1 MGGEDTDAFLADETL
16 VPAGHLNDPRGA
28 KYNYDRQTDVK
39 IKWNDADGTE
49 KNLERIITQKWIAN
63 FPMGLEAWAEFRRTG
78 YPELAPAIDNLSGGV
93 ISDNFRG
100 LRRLRYPYTERNLN
114 KSNYDKAVALLGG
127 TDNESV
133 DLFWTKKK

>member
-1 MGGEDTDAFLADETL
+1 MYSTHRAAAFGCD
-16 VPAGHLNDPRGA
+16 PARENASPR
-28 KYNYDRQTDVK
+28 K
-39 IKWNDADGTE
+39 
-49 KNLERIITQKWIAN
+49 
-63 FPMGLEAWAEFRRTG
+63 P
-78 YPELAPAIDNLSGGV
+78 
-93 ISDNFRG
+93 DNFRG

>member
-1 MGGEDTDAFLADETL
+1 M
-16 VPAGHLNDPRGA
+16 
-28 KYNYDRQTDVK
+28 DRK
-39 IKWNDADGTE
+39 LPDGT
-49 KNLERIITQKWIAN
+49 RSV
-63 FPMGLEAWAEFRRTG
+63 AEFRRTG

-133 DLFWTKKK
+133 DLSGRRKNSVET

>member
-1 MGGEDTDAFLADETL
+1 M
-16 VPAGHLNDPRGA
+16 
-28 KYNYDRQTDVK
+28 DRK
-39 IKWNDADGTE
+39 LPDGTRSVG
-49 KNLERIITQKWIAN
+49 RI
-63 FPMGLEAWAEFRRTG
+63 PPYGLSRTG
-78 YPELAPAIDNLSGGV
+78 AAIDNLSGGV

>member
-1 MGGEDTDAFLADETL
+1 M
-16 VPAGHLNDPRGA
+16 

>member
-1 MGGEDTDAFLADETL
+1 MEFKSLKNIETSFRQIRLFGIVFLCLCAL
-16 VPAGHLNDPRGA
+16 VSVFSVVASFRFA
-28 KYNYDRQTDVK
+28 
-39 IKWNDADGTE
+39 E
-49 KNLERIITQKWIAN
+49 KQREKIITQKWIAN